1 MKINKLKNKRI
12 ALKGLS
18 LLMAISL
25 SLTLFAGNGKTAIS
39 GEAKQT
45 QLKDI
50 TKLSTTIKNDITQY
64 LDENVAYKLPDGVS
78 DNQEISVIVSMN
90 VDSVL
95 DAYEDSG
102 SSLAVSDYIL
112 TRDATNAINKIETQ
126 RKALLKKLSA
136 SGLRYSVGEKYN
148 TVLSGFEIE
157 IAAKDF
163 SKVGKLIGDSSELI
177 IGDEYER
184 AVTEV
189 VTNEVDVYDTGIFDS
204 SSLEPLGYQGDGVVV
219 AVLDTG
225 LDYTHSAFSVNNFTS
240 KDKRF
245 TLSSVSDRVSKTRAA
260 AFTSGLTGEDVYLN
274 EKVPYAY
281 DYADKDSDVLPI
293 NSEHGTHVAGIIAG
307 KDDTITGV
315 APNAQLAIM
324 KVFSDAQQGAKTS
337 WILAAVEDCVV
348 LGVDV
353 INMSLGSSC
362 GFTREVDKQNVEA
375 AYDKVKAAGISLI
388 TAASNDYNAT
398 MGSEKNGNNGRTT
411 NPDSGTVGSP
421 STYDAALSVA
431 SVDGVKTPYF
441 LYGNDIIYFNES
453 TNSAAKKKDFV
464 GEVLKMVGDVDS
476 YDFEYVTIPGIGR
489 SSDYAQDKSYY
500 EGKIVLVKRGQ
511 TTFEDKIR
519 VALKEKGAAG
529 VIIYNNVSGTISMS
543 VGADVGAACS
553 ISQDEG
559 EKLAAHAT
567 GTIRISKSQ
576 KAGPFMS
583 DFSSWGPTSDLR
595 IKPEITAHGG
605 EILSAIPG
613 QDYDRLSGTSMASPN
628 LAGATALIRQYV
640 KADAN
645 AERFGLAG
653 FKKESTEYNIRVT
666 ALVNQL
672 MMSTADIIMN
682 KNGLPYA
689 VRKQGAGLVN
699 LLNSVTSAS
708 FITTYD
714 RDTDK
719 AMDKSKLELKDDKE
733 RTGVYTATFDINNV
747 SGSSVTYDLSTII
760 QTEGVSE
767 TYTTHGD
774 TVVTQEGYLL
784 SGTTFEVKNVEN
796 GSKNG
801 TSVSIAA
808 NSVAKV
814 TVEIRLSDE
823 DKAYLERSFKYGMY
837 VEGFIRFKATA
848 GTTVNL
854 NLPLL
859 SFYGDWT
866 EAPIFDEE
874 YYDTNVDEVNAG
886 LDDKDK
892 LMADAFA
899 TRVIGGLYSDYIM
912 TMGVYPFTQNPSAGK
927 IAANKDKIAMSLPTS
942 LDDDEGSSITKI
954 RSISAGL
961 LRNVGTATVTIV
973 EDSTGRE
980 VFSQVIRNQRKSMH
994 GGSTIYGSSMDI
1006 DFSALEKNL
1015 KNNTKY
1021 TVTVKTYIDYGDNAE
1036 QKNARNTFEFPLYI
1050 DFQAPTVTD
1059 VTFRTEYDKTTKK
1072 TKLFA
1077 DFDIYDNHYAMA
1089 VQVGQIVA
1097 AEPGSRY
1104 TYAMNSFSKYLT
1116 PVYSSYNSTS
1126 KVSIEITDYVEDIKK
1141 SMGPKF
1147 DEEGNYTVE
1156 TNNDSFVVTCYD
1168 YAFNSASYQIRLP
1181 DEILAMNFSEEEIS
1195 LDLNE
1200 TLRVSEILS
1209 VYPSE
1214 SWIETLDF
1222 EIGDNDIA
1230 SIVNGT
1236 IIAKKKGTTTLTAKG
1251 KNSDGKTVQ
1260 AQCTIIVTGED
1271 KGYSIPTVNKF
1282 TVTGYE
1288 TLKAYYNVSSD
1299 EREIG
1304 ETGSKR
1310 AFGNEKTLSMFPSE
1324 SVKLEYT
1331 LDSYFEGRTKVVF
1344 ESGDPKVADI
1354 TEDGRII
1361 AYEKGETTVFATVY
1375 FDGEMTFYS
1384 DQINITVK
1392 DPFTTNSIYLMNYRG
1407 LGGTVE
1413 IPADRGITTIYSYAF
1428 SGYEYVDKDLSAG
1441 DVIDDEDPYYIKQQ
1455 YIGEDTITK
1464 IVIPEGVVE
1473 IQSYAFAGLTALKEV
1488 VLPSTLTRIGTYAF
1502 YKCEKL
1508 TQINLENV
1516 KFINEKAFF
1525 DCAIKTITLSKI
1537 NAIGNYSFAN
1547 SYDIAAKGG
1556 GNKLD
1561 KVVLPESSQSLG
1573 IGAFSNNISL
1583 KTVTFDAPKIKI
1595 GSNVFEG
1602 CTSLTSMTINAAVIS
1617 SNAFKGCS
1625 ALSNVTLG
1633 KDVAVIGEYAF
1644 AGTKVSQFKLAS
1656 GSVFT
1661 TENNGKNLL
1670 NKNNEL
1676 VLVAPKYNSF
1686 TLNTGATAIL
1696 KGAVSGNAGIKT
1708 VVAPAVKSVG
1718 EYAFAGCTQL
1728 ATISFGKLTSVGDY
1742 AFHGTALATAP
1753 DLTEVKYIGK
1763 GSFAKTKI
1771 TEVNI
1776 GSGTTIGD
1784 YAFSNIAELKKVT
1797 LGDNVTVGRSA
1808 FESDVD
1814 FSQTYEN
1821 LVAYYQK
1828 LGYSVNPDK
1837 VFAAAY
1843 KSYEYNVTDE
1853 SGNVVEKSYYF
1864 RYDIDN
1870 KSASNLTEV
1879 VIGKGANI
1887 GNYAFAGNIL
1897 LARVELGEGAAVG
1910 NYAFYNDVALTEI
1923 DLSQTESVGAYAFSG
1938 TEVQEYKRENNE
1950 YSKAYNKIYAD
1961 GEVKTLGL
1969 KTSVY
1974 AAAIENADLSN
1985 ATALG
1990 VGAFKGNEKLVSVV
2004 FGGGITAVPAHAFEG
2019 CSALEEN
2026 GLNSLIASVGAYAYV
2041 GAPDTSLD
2049 LSSVK
2054 TIGEYAFAY
2063 GKLEQVTFGN
2073 GVAVG
2078 AGAFVGNYKLAA
2090 IENADGITSI
2100 GKYAFAES
2108 AIEKIDL
2115 ANVVSIGDFAFENS
2129 ELSEVKFGDKLKE
2142 LGENPF
2148 AGTNIATFGKLT
2160 DVMYNGKKVGEKLL
2174 ETYDVSE
2181 TVKVIDGVLYSKIS
2195 TGLELVSYPKNKKG
2209 GYYNVEEGTVR
2220 ISAKAFEGSQ
2230 IASVSLPTTLL
2241 AIGDKAFFGA
2251 EKLST
2256 VIFKGYNAPI
2266 LEEEYD
2272 AAYANG
2278 DNVPY
2283 GKLYGG
2289 LGITDYYMW
2298 NVVSG
2303 ISNYYY
2309 GATFVNYIGKIEK
2322 DMTMVKPANGKG
2334 YDTLI
2339 FSLYFGRITE
2349 GSNALTSDTIEVI
2362 GLIGALPSNLTL
2374 ADEAQVVGARTAYNA
2389 LILEQ
2394 QALVSNYASLQNAEN
2409 IIEYLKQ
2416 RQNPSDSSDSG
2427 SESTSEEI
2435 SGSNNNENRNGCGGV
2450 GYAIGGICAAV
2461 ILVGIAV
2468 VVVYFVKKKK

>member
-1 MKINKLKNKRI
+1 MKIKTLKNKRI

-18 LLMAISL
+18 LLMAASL
-25 SLTLFAGNGKTAIS
+25 SLTLFADSGKSAIS

-45 QLKDI
+45 QLADI
-50 TKLSTTIKNDITQY
+50 TKIGAAVDNDITQY
-64 LDENVAYKLPDGVS
+64 LDGNVAYKLPDGVN
-78 DNQEISVIVSMN
+78 DNQKISVIVSMN

-95 DAYEDSG
+95 DAYEYSG

-112 TRDATNAINKIETQ
+112 TRDAANAINKIEKQ
-126 RKALLKKLSA
+126 RKTLLRKLSA

-163 SKVGKLIGDSSELI
+163 STVGKLIGDSSELI

-245 TLSSVSDRVSKTRAA
+245 TLASVSDRVSQTRAA

-421 STYDAALSVA
+421 STYDAAVSVA
-431 SVDGVKTPYF
+431 SVDGVKTPYL

-500 EGKIVLVKRGQ
+500 AGKIVLVKRGQ

-672 MMSTADIIMN
+672 MMSTADIVMN

-714 RDTDK
+714 RDTNE
-719 AMDKSKLELKDDKE
+719 AMDKSKLELKDDKD

-767 TYTTHGD
+767 TYTSHGD

-784 SGTTFEVKNVEN
+784 SGTSFEVKNVEN

-814 TVEIRLSDE
+814 TVEIRLSAE

-859 SFYGDWT
+859 TFYGDWT

-892 LMADAFA
+892 LMADAYA

-961 LRNVGTATVTIV
+961 LRNVGTATVSIT
-973 EDSTGRE
+973 EDATGRE
-980 VFSQVIRNQRKSMH
+980 VFNKVIRNQRKSLH
-994 GGSTIYGSSMDI
+994 SGSSIYGSSMDI
-1006 DFSALEKNL
+1006 EFNALEKNL

-1050 DFQAPTVTD
+1050 DFQAPTVTG
-1059 VTFRTEYDKTTKK
+1059 VTFRSEYDKTTKK

-1126 KVSIEITDYVEDIKK
+1126 KVSIEITDYVEEIKK

-1209 VYPSE
+1209 IYPGE
-1214 SWIETLDF
+1214 SWIETLDY

-1251 KNSDGKTVQ
+1251 KDADGKPVQ
-1260 AQCTIIVTGED
+1260 AQCVITVTGED
-1271 KGYSIPTVNKF
+1271 KGYSIPSVNKF

-1288 TLKAYYNVSSD
+1288 TLKAYYNVSSN

-1304 ETGSKR
+1304 ETGNKR

-1331 LDSYFEGRTKVVF
+1331 LDSYFEGRTKVLF

-1354 TEDGRII
+1354 TADGKIT
-1361 AYEKGETTVFATVY
+1361 ANEKGETTVFATVY
-1375 FDGEMTFYS
+1375 FDDEMTFYS

-1392 DPFTTNSIYLMNYRG
+1392 DPFTANSIYLMNYRG

-1413 IPADRGITTIYSYAF
+1413 IPADRGITTIYAYAF

-1441 DVIDDEDPYYIKQQ
+1441 DVIDEEDPYYIKQQ

-1464 IVIPEGVVE
+1464 VIIPEGVVE

-1516 KFINEKAFF
+1516 KFINERAFS
-1525 DCAIKTITLSKI
+1525 DCAIKNITLSKI

-1547 SYDIAAKGG
+1547 
-1556 GNKLD
+1556 NKLD
-1561 KVVLPESSQSLG
+1561 KAVLPESSQSLG
-1573 IGAFSNNISL
+1573 IGAFSNNTSL

-1625 ALSNVTLG
+1625 ALSDVTLG
-1633 KDVAVIGEYAF
+1633 KDVAIIGEYAF
-1644 AGTKVSQFKLAS
+1644 AGTKVAQFKLAS
-1656 GSVFT
+1656 GSIFT
-1661 TENNGKNLL
+1661 AENNGKNLL
-1670 NKNNEL
+1670 NKNKEL
-1676 VLVAPKYNSF
+1676 VLVAPNYNSF

-1708 VVAPAVKSVG
+1708 VVAPEVKAVG
-1718 EYAFAGCTQL
+1718 DYAFAGCTQL
-1728 ATISFGKLTSVGDY
+1728 TSISFGKLTSVGDY
-1742 AFHGTALATAP
+1742 AFRGTALATAP

-1784 YAFSNIAELKKVT
+1784 YAFSNITELKKVT

-1828 LGYSVNPDK
+1828 LGSSVNPDR

-1853 SGNVVEKSYYF
+1853 NDNIVEKSYYF
-1864 RYDIDN
+1864 RYDIDG
-1870 KSASNLTEV
+1870 KSASTLTEV
-1879 VIGKGANI
+1879 IIGKGANI

-1897 LARVELGEGAAVG
+1897 LTKVELGGGANVG
-1910 NYAFYNDVALTEI
+1910 DYAFYNDVALTEI

-1950 YSKAYNKIYAD
+1950 YSYAYNKIYAD

-1969 KTSVY
+1969 KTTVY
-1974 AAAIENADLSN
+1974 AAAMENADLTN
-1985 ATALG
+1985 VTALG
-1990 VGAFKGNEKLVSVV
+1990 EGAFKGNEKLVSVV
-2004 FGGGITAVPAHAFEG
+2004 LGGGITAIPARAFEG

-2026 GLNSLIASVGAYAYV
+2026 GLNSLVTSIGTYAYV

-2054 TIGEYAFAY
+2054 TIGDYAFAY
-2063 GKLEQVTFGN
+2063 GKLEKVKFGN
-2073 GVAVG
+2073 EVTVG

-2090 IENADGITSI
+2090 IENADGISSI
-2100 GKYAFAES
+2100 DKYAFAET
-2108 AIEKIDL
+2108 AIEKISL

-2129 ELSEVKFGDKLKE
+2129 ELAEVKFGDKLTE

-2148 AGTNIATFGKLT
+2148 AGTDIATFGKLT

-2174 ETYDVSE
+2174 ETYDISE
-2181 TVKVIDGVLYSKIS
+2181 TVKVIDGVLYSGIS
-2195 TGLELVSYPKNKKG
+2195 TGLELVSYPKYKEG

-2220 ISAKAFEGSQ
+2220 ISARAFEGSR

-2251 EKLST
+2251 DKLST

-2272 AAYANG
+2272 ADYANVE
-2278 DNVPY
+2278 NVPY
-2283 GKLYGG
+2283 GKRYGG
-2289 LGITDYYMW
+2289 LGINDYYMW

-2309 GATFVNYIGKIEK
+2309 GATFVNYIGKIEN

-2334 YDTLI
+2334 YDTLM

-2374 ADEAQVVGARTAYNA
+2374 ADEAQVVRARTAYNA
-2389 LILEQ
+2389 LALEQ
-2394 QALVSNYASLQNAEN
+2394 QALVSNYSNLQNAEN
-2409 IIEYLKQ
+2409 IIKYLKQ
-2416 RQNPSDSSDSG
+2416 RQSSSDSSDTG
-2427 SESTSEEI
+2427 SETTSEE
-2435 SGSNNNENRNGCGGV
+2435 SSNSNKNGCGGC
-2450 GYAIGGICAAV
+2450 GNAIGGVGAAA
-2461 ILVGIAV
+2461 ILGIVGIGA
-2468 VVVYFVKKKK
+2468 YLAKKKK